1 MEIKE
6 TSLIN
11 LHKSY
16 GAKLV
21 EFAGYNMPIQ
31 YSEGILNEHKF
42 TRSKL
47 SLIHRQKVIELKKSP
62 SEEILKCYSTSG
74 YVYVQIIKKKIRS
87 IYLLSKSQS
96 ANWPFNILF
105 KWNNYDRSKEKQKN

>member
-21 EFAGYNMPIQ
+21 EFAGYNMPI
-31 YSEGILNEHKF
+31 
-42 TRSKL
+42 
-47 SLIHRQKVIELKKSP
+47 
-62 SEEILKCYSTSG
+62 
-74 YVYVQIIKKKIRS
+74 
-87 IYLLSKSQS
+87 
-96 ANWPFNILF
+96 
-105 KWNNYDRSKEKQKN
+105 

>member
-11 LHKSY
+11 LHKSH

-31 YSEGILNEHKF
+31 YSDGILNEHKF
-42 TRSKL
+42 T
-47 SLIHRQKVIELKKSP
+47 
-62 SEEILKCYSTSG
+62 Y
-74 YVYVQIIKKKIRS
+74 QIVEFLMFHIWVS
-87 IYLLSKSQS
+87 YLLLETM
-96 ANWPFNILF
+96 I
-105 KWNNYDRSKEKQKN
+105 